1 MSDIVIDVKG
11 KKYVVKTDR
20 RYTETDEWALLEG
33 GKVRIGITDYA
44 QKELKDIVSVELPE
58 VGRQVKKGEELG
70 VIDSI
75 KASSAYYAPV
85 SGRVVEVNEELLS
98 TPELVNKDPYGA
110 GWIAVIEPSNPGEY
124 EGLLDAGK
132 YSEKIKS
139 EKH

>member
-1 MSDIVIDVKG
+1 M
-11 KKYVVKTDR
+11 
-20 RYTETDEWALLEG
+20 
-33 GKVRIGITDYA
+33 
-44 QKELKDIVSVELPE
+44 
-58 VGRQVKKGEELG
+58 KKGEELG